1 MISTPYRHAERAFYE
16 DVPVVS
22 VEGGDLEKAL
32 KALRKRLSAAGTF
45 RLLKERRRN
54 PSGADRKRLKR
65 KKNRARNRKR

>member
-1 MISTPYRHAERAFYE
+1 M
-16 DVPVVS
+16 VS